1 MTISDEV
8 LDVLSNAKTSGHGL
22 VLPEQLARPL
32 YVATNKVLELAGGK
46 WNRKAKAHLFE
57 GDAAEIMDQV
67 ILTGKITDKKQEL
80 GYFPTPKKV
89 VDRLLDLAEIDL
101 GMTVLEPSAGQ
112 GAIVRELL
120 GVTPFVYAIERD
132 RGNYEAL
139 AKIAGEHRVVIHED
153 FLGHRPDMTR
163 PVFDRVV
170 MNPPFRFQTDI
181 KHVLHAFKFL
191 KPGGRLV
198 SVMSASV
205 TFRTNKLTTE
215 FRQFVADHN
224 GTFEKLPEGS
234 FSESGTDI
242 NTVIVTLEA

>member
-57 GDAAEIMDQV
+57 GDAAEIMDQI
-67 ILTGKITDKKQEL
+67 ILTGEITDNKQEL
-80 GYFPTPKKV
+80 GYFPTPEKV
-89 VDRLLDLAEIDL
+89 VARLMELAGIEP

-112 GAIVRELL
+112 GAIVQELL
-120 GVTPFVYAIERD
+120 RVTPFVYAIELD
-132 RGNYEAL
+132 QSNYEVL
-139 AKIAGEHRVVIHED
+139 AKITGLHRVVIHKN
-153 FLGHRPDMTR
+153 FLEHGHSLSAI
-163 PVFDRVV
+163 FERVV
-170 MNPPFRFQTDI
+170 MNPPFRFQADI

-198 SVMSASV
+198 SVMSAGV
-205 TFRTNKLTTE
+205 AFRTNKLTTE
-215 FRQFVADHN
+215 FRRFMDEHN
-224 GTFEKLPEGS
+224 GTIEKLPEGS
-234 FSESGTDI
+234 FSESGTDV